1 MGGHMARH
9 LAAAG
14 HDLKVYDLSTAAMQ
28 HFDGVANVETCGSW
42 GEVAQGANVVFTSL
56 PGPKDVEQVVLS
68 PGGLRDSMPPGS
80 VYIDVSTNSPSMV
93 RSLAPRLAEKGI
105 AMLDAPV
112 SGGVDGA
119 EAATLSIMVGG
130 DEAVFER
137 MKPVLSAIGT
147 RLFYCGSIGA
157 GSVTKLCNN
166 YCSFAN
172 AVAAG
177 EALTLGVKAGV
188 DVSVLASVI
197 SVSTGSSSKLTNR
210 FPKFLFKR
218 NFEPGFMSALAAK
231 DMGLALELA
240 DEVGVPMEVGSIV
253 GRKLREVLEHGWGEL
268 NSDAIVMLQEELS
281 GVKLE
286 VSD

>member
-1 MGGHMARH
+1 MRR
-9 LAAAG
+9 
-14 HDLKVYDLSTAAMQ
+14 
-28 HFDGVANVETCGSW
+28 FEGVANVTPGDSW
-42 GEVAQGANVVFTSL
+42 GEVAKDADVVFTSL

-68 PGGLRDSMPPGS
+68 PGGLRDSMPSGS
-80 VYIDVSTNSPSMV
+80 VYIDVSTNSPAMV
-93 RSLAPRLAEKGI
+93 RSLAPQLAAKNI

-166 YCSFAN
+166 FCSFAN

-240 DEVGVPMEVGSIV
+240 DEVDVPMEVGSIV
-253 GRKLREVLEHGWGEL
+253 GRKLREVLEHGWGEM
-268 NSDAIVMLQEELS
+268 NSDAIVMLQEELL

-286 VSD
+286 VSE

>member
-1 MGGHMARH
+1 MQIGFCGLGRMGGHMARH

-14 HDLKVYDLSTAAMQ
+14 HELRIYDLATAAMQ
-28 HFDGVANVETCGSW
+28 RFEGVANVTACGSW
-42 GEVAQGANVVFTSL
+42 GEVAQGADVVFTSL

-68 PGGLRDSMPPGS
+68 PGGLRDSMPSGS

-93 RSLAPRLAEKGI
+93 RSLEPQLAEKGI

-172 AVAAG
+172 AVSAG
-177 EALTLGVKAGV
+177 EALTL
-188 DVSVLASVI
+188 ASKPA
-197 SVSTGSSSKLTNR
+197 S
-210 FPKFLFKR
+210 
-218 NFEPGFMSALAAK
+218 MSLCSR
-231 DMGLALELA
+231 
-240 DEVGVPMEVGSIV
+240 P
-253 GRKLREVLEHGWGEL
+253 
-268 NSDAIVMLQEELS
+268 
-281 GVKLE
+281 
-286 VSD
+286 

>member
-1 MGGHMARH
+1 
-9 LAAAG
+9 
-14 HDLKVYDLSTAAMQ
+14 
-28 HFDGVANVETCGSW
+28 
-42 GEVAQGANVVFTSL
+42 
-56 PGPKDVEQVVLS
+56 
-68 PGGLRDSMPPGS
+68 
-80 VYIDVSTNSPSMV
+80 MV
-93 RSLAPRLAEKGI
+93 RSLAPVLAEKGI

-137 MKPVLSAIGT
+137 VKPVLSAIGT

-172 AVAAG
+172 AVSAG

-188 DVSVLASVI
+188 DLSVLASVI

-210 FPKFLFKR
+210 FPKNLFKR
-218 NFEPGFMSALAAK
+218 NFDPGFMSSLAAK

-240 DEVGVPMEVGSIV
+240 EQVGVPMEVGSIV
-253 GRKLREVLEHGWGEL
+253 GRKMREVLEHGWGEL

-281 GVKLE
+281 GAKLE
-286 VSD
+286 VTDD